1 MTMQHYDLV
10 LFDLD
15 GTLVD
20 SVPDLTTALGLMLAE
35 RGLPPHNEQ
44 TVRQIIGEGQR
55 SLVERALLLAS
66 PALAGEPELDPVLLD
81 EAVLRFREHYS
92 ANLCQKTRRYDGV
105 LETLQT
111 LAARKPLAVATNK
124 PGRWARAL
132 CDELALSPMLR
143 WVLGED
149 DVGARKPD
157 PTILL
162 ELCRRA
168 AVSTE
173 KTLFVGD
180 SRIDWKAAQA
190 AGIDLALCTYG
201 YADEATLR
209 TAERL
214 ASDPSL
220 RLGCPERPYV
230 LHSLVE
236 LLPIASQ

>member
-1 MTMQHYDLV
+1 MQRYDLI

-20 SVPDLTTALGLMLAE
+20 SVPDLTTALGLMLGE
-35 RGLPPHNEQ
+35 RGLSPPSEH

-55 SLVERALLLAS
+55 SLVERALLRAS
-66 PALAGEPELDPVLLD
+66 PELANEQAIDERLLD
-81 EAVLRFREHYS
+81 QAVLRFREHYG
-92 ANLCQKTRRYDGV
+92 ANLCKKTRRYDGV
-105 LETLQT
+105 LPTLQA
-111 LAARKPLAVATNK
+111 LAAKKPLAVATNK
-124 PGRWARAL
+124 PGHWARAL
-132 CDELALSPMLR
+132 CDTLALTPLMR

-168 AVSTE
+168 AVPTE

-201 YADEATLR
+201 YADEDTLR
-209 TAERL
+209 TAEQL
-214 ASDPSL
+214 ASDHSL
-220 RLGCPERPYV
+220 RLGSPERPY
-230 LHSLVE
+230 LCHCPDE
-236 LLPIASQ
+236 LLPIASK